1 MVEHRTGIAEV
12 MGSNPVEALI
22 FFRLPSNC
30 LNFKIYCDDHTS
42 LSIESIVLET
52 IAYCL
57 SRLLIGYGSYERGIV
72 VTISRK
78 IESCFSEI
86 QFH

>member
-1 MVEHRTGIAEV
+1 MQIIPLNLDSVLLSLHNSKLAY
-12 MGSNPVEALI
+12 
-22 FFRLPSNC
+22 C

-42 LSIESIVLET
+42 LSIEPIVLET